1 MSSFYKIII
10 LIVVIFSISTV
21 NAQNWNMNIKG
32 GVMLPGT
39 VTIEYIGDVDTET
52 GWIINTAYDAMVAEK
67 LSMGGY
73 FFYSGV
79 TEEISG
85 EGANIMAIGGTIKG
99 RFPMRGGNQIR
110 AGIILAYQMTSGDVF
125 DDVEG
130 LNVGFTGEFVFP
142 LQNKK
147 AVVTEIGFTTQP
159 AGGNSDADVTW
170 APIFYLTVGYEFG
183 G

>member
-1 MSSFYKIII
+1 MKFFFTLL
-10 LIVVIFSISTV
+10 LITVVVFLITPAQ
-21 NAQNWNMNIKG
+21 AQNWNMNIKG

-39 VTIEYIGDVDTET
+39 VSIEGFDVDTET

-73 FFYSGV
+73 FFYAGI
-79 TEEISG
+79 TEEESG
-85 EGANIMAIGGTIKG
+85 EGANIMTIGGTLKG

-130 LNVGFTGEFVFP
+130 LNVGFTGEYVIP
-142 LQNKK
+142 MKNKK
-147 AVVTEIGFTTQP
+147 AVVVELGFTSQP
-159 AGGNSDADVTW
+159 AGGNADADVTW
-170 APIFYLTVGYEFG
+170 APILYLTVGYEFG

>member
-1 MSSFYKIII
+1 MKTVYTC
-10 LIVVIFSISTV
+10 IVIAVMVVSISSV

-32 GVMLPGT
+32 GMMLPGT
-39 VTIEYIGDVDTET
+39 VTIEGVDFDTES

-73 FFYSGV
+73 FFYSGI
-79 TEEISG
+79 TAEYNG
-85 EGANIMAIGGTIKG
+85 EGANIMAIGGTLKG
-99 RFPMRGGNQIR
+99 RFKMRGGNQIR
-110 AGIILAYQMTSGDVF
+110 PGIIFAYQMTSGDVF

-130 LNVGFTGEFVFP
+130 LNVGFTGEFVLP
-142 LQNKK
+142 LKNNN
-147 AVVTEIGFTTQP
+147 AVVAEVGFTTQP
-159 AGGNSDADVTW
+159 AGGNADADVTW

>member
-1 MSSFYKIII
+1 MKGICKLVSIVTVI
-10 LIVVIFSISTV
+10 LSISTV

-39 VTIEYIGDVDTET
+39 VSIEGVEFDTET

-79 TEEISG
+79 TAEYNG

-130 LNVGFTGEFVFP
+130 LNVGFTGEFIFP
-142 LQNKK
+142 LKNKK

-159 AGGNSDADVTW
+159 AGGNADADVTW